1 MTDMVEVW
9 RPNRDLTRVDGGRR
23 KVLMKDDYLTV
34 ARIQYQPGEG
44 NDFHFHEGT
53 SQALYVIEGEFTV
66 RTRHADGKV
75 TQKTLKMGDCALVA
89 AGEHEQF
96 VNTGATPALVWQVP
110 HTPGEVVRG
119 RSGM

>member
-23 KVLMKDDYLTV
+23 KVLLRDEYLTV

-44 NDFHFHEGT
+44 NEFHFHDGT
-53 SQALYVIEGEFTV
+53 SQALYVIAGEFTV
-66 RTRHADGKV
+66 RTRHADGNV
-75 TQKTLKMGDCALVA
+75 TQKTLTVGDCALVA

-96 VNTGATPALVWQVP
+96 INTGRTPALVWQVT

-119 RSGM
+119 QS